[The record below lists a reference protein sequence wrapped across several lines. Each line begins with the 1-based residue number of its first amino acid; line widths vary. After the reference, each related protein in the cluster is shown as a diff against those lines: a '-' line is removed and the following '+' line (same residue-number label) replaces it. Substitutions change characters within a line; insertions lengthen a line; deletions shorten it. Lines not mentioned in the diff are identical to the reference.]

1 MDNRY
6 EQEKSTLLELPILK
20 HFDESKGEIA
30 LNANTL
36 KKGEKGLFWALSLA
50 LMGVGGYLIWKYI
63 IPPLFT
69 MLGQVIALSA
79 TAVFLIFLVMMFPV
93 IMKGL
98 RFATKNLHKAFQIKR
113 LRIYSIVC

>member
-1 MDNRY
+1 MNKY

-30 LNANTL
+30 LKANSL
-36 KKGEKGLFWALSLA
+36 KKGEKGLFWVIALGL
-50 LMGVGGYLIWKYI
+50 LGIGGYLTWTYI

-79 TAVFLIFLVMMFPV
+79 TAIFLIFSADSSTIF
-93 IMKGL
+93 
-98 RFATKNLHKAFQIKR
+98 
-113 LRIYSIVC
+113 